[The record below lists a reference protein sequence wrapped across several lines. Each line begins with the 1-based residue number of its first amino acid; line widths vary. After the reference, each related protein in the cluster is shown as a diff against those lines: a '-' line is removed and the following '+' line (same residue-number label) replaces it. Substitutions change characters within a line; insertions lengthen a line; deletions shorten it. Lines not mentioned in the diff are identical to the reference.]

1 MTAKRR
7 KNSVS
12 CETILWLL
20 ERTSRCSINS
30 WKKVSTLKTKF
41 QIEICASKTTTQ
53 ETVDHQ
59 HPLNDWTLKNVYIDF
74 WLCMQSCLICVMPF
88 FPWGEICFNEYI
100 SPTFFTQ
107 KTIGG
112 VGGVVGCTVF
122 ENHQKMSYCGKDD
135 FFPSNL

>member
-1 MTAKRR
+1 MHAKLS
-7 KNSVS
+7 NM
-12 CETILWLL
+12 CDAI
-20 ERTSRCSINS
+20 
-30 WKKVSTLKTKF
+30 
-41 QIEICASKTTTQ
+41 
-53 ETVDHQ
+53 
-59 HPLNDWTLKNVYIDF
+59 
-74 WLCMQSCLICVMPF
+74 
-88 FPWGEICFNEYI
+88 FPMGEICFNEYI